1 LTKGNSLAKAPNII
15 VFLTDDQGYGD
26 LSCMGC
32 PDFHTPHLDRMARD
46 GVRFTDWYSN
56 SPVCSPSRA
65 ALLTGRYPG
74 NAGVRSILAGHRT
87 ATGLPT
93 QVPTLATALRQQGY
107 ATYMSGKWHLGLSSG
122 SRPQDHGFDHWFGF
136 LAGCIDYYSH
146 IFYWGMNH
154 QGPGLNPTH
163 DLWEDDVE
171 IWDDGRYFTQMIT
184 ERAIAYMRDAVAKG
198 QPFFLYVPYNAPHYP
213 MHAPAEYVERFA
225 ELPWDRRIMAA
236 MISAVDDSVG
246 AILTEAERL
255 GQREDTLSFF
265 TSDNGPSRE
274 TRNWLD
280 GTQDPYYGGSAGSLK
295 GHKFSLYEGGIR
307 MPALCQWPGGIEA
320 GQVLD
325 LPCASMDIFP
335 TAMRAAGADLA
346 SYEVDG
352 QSLLPYLTQGD
363 VLPQRDLMWE
373 MGKQTAIRRDDW
385 KLVLG
390 GQLVEGAPPEDDI
403 HLAHLGND
411 MGETVN
417 LRHEDPRRTQDLK
430 EAAESWRAGIEE
442 RWEQEFLHEDRSTS
456 SRPRP
461 VTHA

>member
-1 LTKGNSLAKAPNII
+1 
-15 VFLTDDQGYGD
+15 
-26 LSCMGC
+26 
-32 PDFHTPHLDRMARD
+32 
-46 GVRFTDWYSN
+46 
-56 SPVCSPSRA
+56 
-65 ALLTGRYPG
+65 
-74 NAGVRSILAGHRT
+74 
-87 ATGLPT
+87 
-93 QVPTLATALRQQGY
+93 
-107 ATYMSGKWHLGLSSG
+107 
-122 SRPQDHGFDHWFGF
+122 
-136 LAGCIDYYSH
+136 
-146 IFYWGMNH
+146 
-154 QGPGLNPTH
+154 
-163 DLWEDDVE
+163 
-171 IWDDGRYFTQMIT
+171 
-184 ERAIAYMRDAVAKG
+184 
-198 QPFFLYVPYNAPHYP
+198 
-213 MHAPAEYVERFA
+213 
-225 ELPWDRRIMAA
+225 
-236 MISAVDDSVG
+236 
-246 AILTEAERL
+246 
-255 GQREDTLSFF
+255 
-265 TSDNGPSRE
+265 
-274 TRNWLD
+274 
-280 GTQDPYYGGSAGSLK
+280 
-295 GHKFSLYEGGIR
+295 
-307 MPALCQWPGGIEA
+307 
-320 GQVLD
+320 
-325 LPCASMDIFP
+325 MDIFP